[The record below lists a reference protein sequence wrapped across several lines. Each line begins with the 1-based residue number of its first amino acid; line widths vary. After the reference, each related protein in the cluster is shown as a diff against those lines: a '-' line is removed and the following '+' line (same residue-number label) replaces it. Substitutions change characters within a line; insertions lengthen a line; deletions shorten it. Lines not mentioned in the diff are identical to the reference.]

1 MPIYGESIIED
12 DCFIDSD
19 ALIGYPHSKELEK
32 ESIEIAGC
40 EIGAGSIIRPGSVSV
55 SYTHLT
61 LPTKRIV

>member
-32 ESIEIAGC
+32 ESKEIAGC
-40 EIGAGSIIRPGSVSV
+40 EIGAGSIITV

-61 LPTKRIV
+61 LPTIYSV